1 MNIWVI
7 EAEVNGKYEPIALE
21 YSRDQA
27 RLTQQEHKKRHFF
40 WNKDVKMR
48 IRRYI
53 RATNSRG

>member
-7 EAEVNGKYEPIALE
+7 EAEVNGKYEPIAME

-27 RLTQQEHKKRHFF
+27 RLTQQEYKTRKSY
-40 WNKDVKMR
+40 WVKDLKMR

-53 RATNSRG
+53 RDTNSRG

>member
-7 EAEVNGKYEPIALE
+7 EVEVNGEYKPIAME

-27 RLTQQEHKKRHFF
+27 RLTQQEHKMRISL

-53 RATNSRG
+53 RDTNSRG

>member
-7 EAEVNGKYEPIALE
+7 EAEVNGKYEPIAME

-27 RLTQQEHKKRHFF
+27 RLTQQEHKMRISF

-53 RATNSRG
+53 RDTNSRG

>member
-1 MNIWVI
+1 MNIWMI
-7 EAEVNGKYEPIALE
+7 EAEVNGKYEPIAME

-27 RLTQQEHKKRHFF
+27 RLTQQEHKARNTF

-53 RATNSRG
+53 RDTNSRG